1 MPDGGLDEVL
11 VQFGDMPIDIRV
23 ELDRL
28 NMKLI
33 DVLSLSRGSIM
44 SLPKPAGEPLDIY
57 AGGILLGS
65 GEIMVLNEKLGVR
78 VTAQASGSRKASVSQ
93 AQGAD
98 APDLRKILKEAPDEF
113 RNSNVIGSLLNG
125 FVSVG
130 VVIGRAGLP
139 LEKVLRLTT
148 GSFLELESTLQQP
161 VEVAVDDQVLAYGE
175 VVVVDGNYGVRIQSL
190 AVHRES
196 IATNFPVPAVAA
208 A

>member
-1 MPDGGLDEVL
+1 
-11 VQFGDMPIDIRV
+11 
-23 ELDRL
+23 
-28 NMKLI
+28 
-33 DVLSLSRGSIM
+33 M

-65 GEIMVLNEKLGVR
+65 GEIMVLNENLGVR
-78 VTAQASGSRKASVSQ
+78 VTAQASGSRKASASQ

-98 APDLRKILKEAPDEF
+98 APDLSKILREAPDEF

-130 VVIGRAGLP
+130 VVVGRAGLP
-139 LEKVLRLTT
+139 LEKALRLTT

-196 IATNFPVPAVAA
+196 IATNFPVPVVAA